1 MSLGRLR
8 AGELVALA
16 GAVAVFVALGLS
28 WYTVPAGAPEAGG
41 LGAFETFDAAVALM
55 ILGALLAV
63 ALVLAILTERSSAIP
78 MATVVWSTWAGIA
91 AVISAIVRVLERP
104 DHANGVALG
113 GWLGLAGAVAILA
126 GSWQSMRD
134 ERTSS
139 QAPPAVD
146 PARVRRAGPPGSP
159 S

>member
-1 MSLGRLR
+1 VSLRRLR

-28 WYTVPAGAPEAGG
+28 WYTVPAGTLQAGG
-41 LGAFETFDAAVALM
+41 LDAWKTFDAAVALM
-55 ILGALLAV
+55 ILGAVLAV
-63 ALVLAILTERSSAIP
+63 ALALAILTERSSAIP

-91 AVISAIVRVLERP
+91 ALISAIVRVLERP
-104 DHANGVALG
+104 DHASGVAVG

-134 ERTSS
+134 ERTSLHEPI
-139 QAPPAVD
+139 AAD
-146 PARVRRAGPPGSP
+146 PARVRRVGPPGSP